1 MSAKEAYY
9 TLENIID
16 ETDDNLIKYK
26 LSQVKDVQIW
36 FEKYNTLSVK
46 GIYISWSDPD
56 DLQLDKGL
64 TITQW
69 KYTKI
74 FISPVKL
81 PDEALLDTRYDS
93 NDAVY
98 VHGPSST
105 LYKFKYYFND
115 IRDGCNKH
123 VGEPI
128 VYGEL
133 NSNEQFQELQ
143 KTYYIYIIPVSS
155 TGTHTLDDCCY
166 IVDLSSNTVNG
177 RERFSF
183 RFNFSKS
190 ASNEIV
196 EYTGTNQNY
205 TPARF
210 VYNPAT
216 HWYDFNPGSWGN
228 AFFLPRPCMLKYD
241 GTVDYYL
248 NPVDYRL
255 KEDGT
260 PSDISNLNYDG
271 NAMMEWGKDG
281 YIFYYTEPPTEKLT
295 EYEFIIEKVPYGE
308 LPLSN
313 NMVSYPFIN
322 SNHTLSRKFYTPIFL
337 GMEHAGKLR
346 SMCPTNDINESNGF
360 FKFKDV
366 IELAEN
372 NNIKEDDRMWT
383 IEMHQ
388 THVFINMLFLLMFK
402 STSDE
407 ILDYKK
413 FKLDNRGAHST
424 EENAGHSYDE
434 FEEGD
439 PEYVEDHSENIKTS
453 TTVPKSSFASA
464 IKKFKSSTNKLFDIL
479 TDGEPITENSGI
491 KGYQIFGMFDYIPH
505 KEGVGRAK
513 LGLILRIIS
522 RDNISLL
529 FKNSWK
535 LRENEYAEDVNHE
548 YIPNINEYINFAN
561 LGVNTVALNQFNLEG
576 IEYTTYQIECSRF
589 QTNYTSNRDGYIPY
603 THSANIIKMGIKNS
617 EFNVP
622 FFKYPYE
629 DIPET
634 RENVYLNAN
643 FTIYYTYDDYR
654 DVNYFCTHCGS
665 IFGINCHNYN
675 TGTRV
680 LAGLQC
686 IPLK

>member
-16 ETDDNLIKYK
+16 ENDDNLIKYK
-26 LSQVKDVQIW
+26 LPQVKDVQIW
-36 FEKYNTLSVK
+36 FERDIFIK
-46 GIYISWSDPD
+46 GLYISWSDPK

-69 KYTKI
+69 KYTKL

-123 VGEPI
+123 VGEPF
-128 VYGEL
+128 VYSEPDDSNNSFYEL
-133 NSNEQFQELQ
+133 K

-155 TGTHTLDDCCY
+155 TGTHTLDDCCH

-183 RFNFSKS
+183 KFNFSKS
-190 ASNEIV
+190 ASDEIV

-281 YIFYYTEPPTEKLT
+281 YIFYYTEPPTKKLT

-308 LPLSN
+308 LPLSD

-372 NNIKEDDRMWT
+372 NNNKEDERMWT

-413 FKLDNRGAHST
+413 FKLDNRGAHDT
-424 EENAGHSYDE
+424 EENVGHSYDE

-439 PEYVEDHSENIKTS
+439 PEFVENPSENIKPS

-479 TDGEPITENSGI
+479 TDGESVTENSGI

-513 LGLILRIIS
+513 LGLILKIID
-522 RDNISLL
+522 RDNMSLL
-529 FKNSWK
+529 YKNSWR
-535 LRENEYAEDVNHE
+535 LRDEEYGRENANA
-548 YIPNINEYINFAN
+548 PNRIELINVTDLNAD
-561 LGVNTVALNQFNLEG
+561 TVSLNQFNIEG
-576 IEYTTYQIECSRF
+576 VRYTTRQINCSKINN
-589 QTNYTSNRDGYIPY
+589 TNYTSNKDGYIPY
-603 THSANIIKMGIKNS
+603 THSSNKIKMGIKNS

-622 FFKYPYE
+622 IFRDPYE

-643 FTIYYTYDDYR
+643 FTIYYTYTDYR
-654 DVNYFCTHCGS
+654 DEKYFCTHCGS
-665 IFGINCHNYN
+665 IFGIDCHNYN
-675 TGTRV
+675 TDTKV

>member
-26 LSQVKDVQIW
+26 LSQVKNVQIW
-36 FEKYNTLSVK
+36 FNKNGTSVE
-46 GIYISWSDPD
+46 GMYIAWSDPE

-69 KYTKI
+69 KYTKL

-93 NDAVY
+93 HDAVY

-105 LYKFKYYFND
+105 LYKFRYYFND

-128 VYGEL
+128 LYEEVYDGSL
-133 NSNEQFQELQ
+133 LYELQ
-143 KTYYIYIIPVSS
+143 QTYYIYIIPVSS
-155 TGTHTLDDCCY
+155 TGTHTLDDCCH
-166 IVDLSSNTVNG
+166 IIDLSLNTVNG

-190 ASNEIV
+190 ASDEIV

-216 HWYDFNPGSWGN
+216 YWYDFNPGSWGN

-281 YIFYYTEPPTEKLT
+281 YIFYYTEPPTKKLS

-308 LPLSN
+308 LPSSE

-346 SMCPTNDINESNGF
+346 SMCPTNNIDESNGF

-366 IELAEN
+366 VELAEK
-372 NNIKEDDRMWT
+372 NNIKEDERMWT

-413 FKLDNRGAHST
+413 FKLDNRGAHDT
-424 EENAGHSYDE
+424 EETAGHSYTE

-439 PEYVEDHSENIKTS
+439 PEYVEDPDRSMRTS
-453 TTVPKSSFASA
+453 TTVPKSSFVSA
-464 IKKFKSSTNKLFDIL
+464 IKKFKLSTNKLFDIL
-479 TDGEPITENSGI
+479 TDGEPVTENSGI

-522 RDNISLL
+522 RDRIALL
-529 FKNSWK
+529 FRNSWK
-535 LRENEYAEDVNHE
+535 LRNDEYGDRTKITV
-548 YIPNINEYINFAN
+548 PNGTELINPPPHRIVDINESNP
-561 LGVNTVALNQFNLEG
+561 FNLEG
-576 IEYTTYQIECSRF
+576 TRYTTRQIDCSKINNS
-589 QTNYTSNRDGYIPY
+589 NYTSNRDGYKPY
-603 THSANIIKMGIKNS
+603 THSANIIKMGMKNS
-617 EFNVP
+617 EFNIP
-622 FFKYPYE
+622 FFKDPYE

-665 IFGINCHNYN
+665 IFGIDCHNYN

>member
-16 ETDDNLIKYK
+16 ETNDNLIKYK

-36 FEKYNTLSVK
+36 FKKSGTSVK
-46 GIYISWSDPD
+46 GMYISWSDPE

-69 KYTKI
+69 KYTKL

-81 PDEALLDTRYDS
+81 PDEALLDTKYES

-98 VHGPSST
+98 VYGPSST

-128 VYGEL
+128 LY
-133 NSNEQFQELQ
+133 NEPESGNLFYDLQ

-155 TGTHTLDDCCY
+155 TGTHTLDDCCH
-166 IVDLSSNTVNG
+166 IIDLSSNTVNG

-190 ASNEIV
+190 ASDEIV

-210 VYNPAT
+210 VYNQTT

-260 PSDISNLNYDG
+260 PSDISNLNYEG

-281 YIFYYTEPPTEKLT
+281 YIFYYTSPPTKKLT

-308 LPLSN
+308 LPSSD

-346 SMCPTNDINESNGF
+346 SMCPTNDIDESNGF

-413 FKLDNRGAHST
+413 FKLDNRGAHDT

-439 PEYVEDHSENIKTS
+439 PEFVENPSENIKTS

-464 IKKFKSSTNKLFDIL
+464 IKKFKLSTNKLFDIL
-479 TDGEPITENSGI
+479 TDGEPVTENSGI

-513 LGLILRIIS
+513 LGLMLRIIA
-522 RDNISLL
+522 RDRVSILY
-529 FKNSWK
+529 KNSWR
-535 LRENEYAEDVNHE
+535 LRDDEYGARETANV
-548 YIPNINEYINFAN
+548 PNKTEFVSITDLNAD
-561 LGVNTVALNQFNLEG
+561 TVALNQFNLEG
-576 IEYTTYQIECSRF
+576 VRYVTREITYSKINSA
-589 QTNYTSNRDGYIPY
+589 NYVSNKDGYIPY
-603 THSANIIKMGIKNS
+603 IHSANIIKMGIKNS

-622 FFKYPYE
+622 IFKEQYE

-675 TGTRV
+675 TRTKI